1 MQGRIRGIRGFVGQ
15 LCGERRYVR
24 EIWPPSEWKGGIS
37 FCLGT
42 LRGGRQWF
50 ESSAIFKLVG
60 QGDLSKKAQ
69 KVQEDS
75 RCKGIHGSK
84 SKEEIKCVF
93 LNARSIR
100 KTK

>member
-1 MQGRIRGIRGFVGQ
+1 MQGRIRVIRGFVGQ

-50 ESSAIFKLVG
+50 ESSAIFKQVG

-69 KVQEDS
+69 KVQEYTESWANNDIS
-75 RCKGIHGSK
+75 
-84 SKEEIKCVF
+84 EM
-93 LNARSIR
+93 LNFDW
-100 KTK
+100 KVMQCL